1 MGRDLY
7 ENYPAFRAVLDAAP
21 VDFDLKQ
28 LCFEGPEEQLNDTRY
43 TQPCMVAFAAG
54 VTAVLKEEGITPAY
68 TAGLSLGE
76 YSALH
81 CAGVLDA
88 QTAVSLVAFRGKAM
102 AEAVVGRPCGMA
114 AVLNLDRDALKKACE
129 EASDLGVVECT
140 NFNCPGQ
147 IVISGDAAAVDKAGE
162 LAKAA
167 GAKRVLPLKVSG
179 PFHTSLMAP
188 AGDALREKFKS
199 VDFHD
204 MEIPVL
210 FNCLGRE
217 MGEGDTIPAL
227 LERQVQVQRVPGGHH
242 PPSGR
247 PGCGHRG
254 GDRPGQGPVRLRAQD
269 GQTDQVL
276 SGGDGPGASGRRRRP
291 ERRER
296 HMSLQGKNALVTGG
310 SRGIGRAICLE
321 LARQGA
327 NVAVN
332 YAGNAKAPRRRWRP
346 ARPWGSR
353 PWPSRPTWP
362 TPPPA
367 RPW

>member
-1 MGRDLY
+1 MKLAFLYAGQGSQHVGMGRDLY

-21 VDFDLKQ
+21 VDFDLKK

-54 VTAVLKEEGITPAY
+54 VTAVLKEEGIVPAY
-68 TAGLSLGE
+68 AAGLSLGE

-88 QTAVSLVAFRGKAM
+88 PTAISLVAFRGKAM

-114 AVLNLDRDALKKACE
+114 AVLQLDREKLREVCE
-129 EASDLGVVECT
+129 QASDAGVVECT

-147 IVISGDAAAVDKAGE
+147 IVISGDAAAVDKASE

-167 GAKRVLPLKVSG
+167 GAKRVVPLKVSG

-199 VDFHD
+199 VDFHP

-210 FNCLGRE
+210 FNCLGDV

-227 LERQVQVQRVPGGHH
+227 LERQVQSSVYLEDTIRRLADYGVDTVVEIGPG
-242 PPSGR
+242 
-247 PGCGHRG
+247 
-254 GDRPGQGPVRLRAQD
+254 RA
-269 GQTDQVL
+269 L
-276 SGGDGPGASGRRRRP
+276 SGFVRKTAKQIKCYPVETAQELQAAIAALKGA
-291 ERRER
+291 
-296 HMSLQGKNALVTGG
+296 
-310 SRGIGRAICLE
+310 
-321 LARQGA
+321 
-327 NVAVN
+327 
-332 YAGNAKAPRRRWRP
+332 
-346 ARPWGSR
+346 
-353 PWPSRPTWP
+353 
-362 TPPPA
+362 
-367 RPW
+367 